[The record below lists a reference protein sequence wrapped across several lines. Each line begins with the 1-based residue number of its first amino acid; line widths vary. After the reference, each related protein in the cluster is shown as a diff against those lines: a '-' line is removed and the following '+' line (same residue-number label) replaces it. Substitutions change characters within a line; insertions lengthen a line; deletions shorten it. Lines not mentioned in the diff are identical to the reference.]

1 MKIPNLRWWI
11 ATLLFLSTVINYIDR
26 QTLAVVAPVLTK
38 ELNLSPTEYSR
49 ILSVFLGAY
58 TLMYL
63 GSGVLVDRW
72 GTRRALGTFIA
83 WWSSANILHAFARTG
98 NQLAACRFLLGLG
111 EPGNFMAATRAT
123 SEWFPVKERAFVNG
137 LSNAGASVGAVIA
150 PPLVVWIMKAYNWQT
165 AFVVTGAVGFVWL
178 AAWLALYRLPANHP
192 NITPEE
198 LALIQSG
205 QEAPPAEAR
214 AKVPWLSLLGHRQTW
229 GLMLG
234 RFFSDPVWWFYL
246 FWLPKFLADKRGF
259 TMDQIGM
266 LAWLPYLTADAGS
279 IFGGV
284 LSGFLIKRGW
294 EVLRA
299 RSAGMWPFA
308 LMMPL
313 SLVIIYT
320 PSNTVV
326 LLVICVITFAH
337 MAWKTNIMT
346 ITNDIYPAHV
356 VGSVAGI
363 VAFGNG
369 LGGTLFTWMA
379 GPIVENYGY
388 NSIFF
393 VMGFMHPVA
402 FVLFRWLVRSKVVLA
417 TERLP

>member
-1 MKIPNLRWWI
+1 MKIHNLRWWI

-38 ELNLSPTEYSR
+38 ELNLSPVEYSY
-49 ILSVFLGAY
+49 ILNAFLVAY

-83 WWSSANILHAFARTG
+83 WWSGSNILHAFARTAT
-98 NQLAACRFLLGLG
+98 QLGFCRLLLGLG

-123 SEWFPVKERAFVNG
+123 SEWFPAKERAFVSG

-165 AFVVTGAVGFVWL
+165 AFVATGAIGFVWL
-178 AAWLALYRLPANHP
+178 AAWLLLYRLPADHP
-192 NITPEE
+192 NITTEE
-198 LALIQSG
+198 LTLIQDGS
-205 QEAPPAEAR
+205 EPARKLNAP
-214 AKVPWLSLLGHRQTW
+214 KVPWLSLFGHRQTW

-246 FWLPKFLADKRGF
+246 FWLPKYLADKRGF

-266 LAWLPYLTADAGS
+266 LAWLPYITADLGAV
-279 IFGGV
+279 FGGL
-284 LSGFLIKRGW
+284 LSGYLIKRNW

-299 RSAGMWPFA
+299 RSAGMLPFA
-308 LMMPL
+308 LVMPI
-313 SLVIIYT
+313 SLLIIWT
-320 PSNTVV
+320 PSSAVV
-326 LLVICVITFAH
+326 LLVICVVTFSH

-346 ITNDIYPAHV
+346 ITNDIYPTHV

-369 LGGTLFTWMA
+369 LGGTLFTFLV
-379 GPIVENYGY
+379 GYIVQNYGY
-388 NSIFF
+388 DSIFF
-393 VMGFMHPVA
+393 MMGFMHPVA
-402 FVLFRWLVRSKVVLA
+402 FVLFRWLVRKPVVV
-417 TERLP
+417 

>member
-11 ATLLFLSTVINYIDR
+11 AALLFLSTVINYIDR

-38 ELNLSPTEYSR
+38 ELNLSPVEYAN
-49 ILSVFLGAY
+49 ILNAFLVAY

-72 GTRRALGTFIA
+72 GTRRALSSFMV
-83 WWSSANILHAFARTG
+83 WWSASSILHAFARTAVQFG
-98 NQLAACRFLLGLG
+98 ACRMLLGLG

-123 SEWFPVKERAFVNG
+123 SEWFPVRERAFVNG

-150 PPLVVWIMKAYNWQT
+150 PPLVVWLMKTYNWQT
-165 AFVVTGAVGFVWL
+165 AFIVTGALGFVWL
-178 AAWLALYRLPANHP
+178 VAWLLLYRLPADHP
-192 NITPEE
+192 NLSIGE
-198 LALIQSG
+198 LALILADKEPTPQSS
-205 QEAPPAEAR
+205 EP
-214 AKVPWLSLLGHRQTW
+214 KVPWLSLLKHRQTW

-246 FWLPKFLADKRGF
+246 FWLPKFLTDQRGF

-266 LAWLPYLTADAGS
+266 LAWLPYLTADLGS
-279 IFGGV
+279 VCGGL
-284 LSGFLIKRGW
+284 LSGYLIKHNW
-294 EVLRA
+294 DVLQA

-308 LMMPL
+308 LVMPI
-313 SLVIIYT
+313 SLLIIWS
-320 PSNTVV
+320 PSNAVV
-326 LLVICVITFAH
+326 LLVICVVTFSH

-346 ITNDIYPAHV
+346 ITNDIYPTKV

-369 LGGTLFTWMA
+369 LGGTLFTFLV
-379 GPIVENYGY
+379 GYIVQNYGY

-393 VMGFMHPVA
+393 MMGFMHPMA
-402 FVLFRWLVRSKVVLA
+402 FVLFRWLVRKPVTL
-417 TERLP
+417 